1 MSLKI
6 KTNAAIA
13 ALINAGVALAHV
25 GSVSASPIV
34 MQLTDERT
42 SAGLTASGAGTSFD
56 SLPAVGTYSNSF
68 SGPQSAIPGSPLPG
82 FGFYD
87 DYVFNVAASTAD
99 SVSSTIDLGTL
110 AVTGLQERLYKVSG
124 NTPLPVLGDSAGPW
138 SATVPFTVPGVA
150 TGETTVLAPEMLAAG
165 TYVLEIRGTA
175 TGANGGGY
183 TGQLDLQP
191 VPLPAALALLL
202 SGLGLLGG
210 ALRRPPVFRPA

>member
-1 MSLKI
+1 MSVKI
-6 KTNAAIA
+6 RTNAAIA
-13 ALINAGVALAHV
+13 ALISACVGNAV
-25 GSVSASPIV
+25 ASPIV
-34 MQLTDERT
+34 MQLTDEQT
-42 SAGLTASGAGTSFD
+42 SLGITASGAGTSFN

-68 SGPQSAIPGSPLPG
+68 SGPQQPINGSPSPQ

-87 DYVFNVAASTAD
+87 DYVFTVAASTAD

-110 AVTGLQERLYKVSG
+110 AVSGLQERLYKKTN
-124 NTPLPVLGDSAGPW
+124 NTPVPVLGDSAGPW
-138 SATVPFTVPGVA
+138 SATVPFTVPGIA
-150 TGETTVLAPEMLAAG
+150 TGETTVLTPQMLAAG

-202 SGLGLLGG
+202 SGLGLLAG
-210 ALRRPPVFRPA
+210 ALRRSDRVAVVASN

>member
-1 MSLKI
+1 MPLKI
-6 KTNAAIA
+6 NTNAAIT
-13 ALINAGVALAHV
+13 ALLVGGFTLAHV
-25 GSVSASPIV
+25 GNASALPIV
-34 MQLTDERT
+34 MQLTDEQT
-42 SAGLTASGAGTSFD
+42 SKGVTSSGAGTSFN
-56 SLPAVGTYSNSF
+56 SLPAVGTYSNAF
-68 SGPQSAIPGSPLPG
+68 SGPQAAIPGAPSPG

-87 DYVFNVAASTAD
+87 DYMFTVAASTAD

-110 AVTGLQERLYKVSG
+110 AVTGLQERLYKVTG

-150 TGETTVLAPEMLAAG
+150 TGETTVLTPEMLTSG

-191 VPLPAALALLL
+191 VPLPAALPLLL
-202 SGLGLLGG
+202 CGLGLLGG
-210 ALRRPPVFRPA
+210 AVRRCAAFQST